1 MQSSIPPQILALPA
15 PSAVEL
21 PLYKVAHGRTGDK
34 GNQLNVSVIPH
45 CQTDLARLQ
54 RIITPDWV
62 MEVTKHLLSNYSR
75 GSAYMMKELRSSK
88 LRKNEDG
95 SRSALTLESVVD
107 VYEVPGV
114 AALNIVVKD
123 VLDGGVTCSR
133 RLDRHG
139 KSLSDLILSQ
149 VVILPE

>member
-1 MQSSIPPQILALPA
+1 MRTSISSQLPASPA
-15 PSAVEL
+15 PSGVEL

-45 CQTDLARLQ
+45 CRTDLARLQ
-54 RIITPDWV
+54 LIITPAWV
-62 MEVTKHLLSNYSR
+62 IRVLKHLLLGLGR
-75 GSAYMMKELRSSK
+75 DDA
-88 LRKNEDG
+88 
-95 SRSALTLESVVD
+95 SRSLQQGMESLVEVFA
-107 VYEVPGV
+107 VPGV

-149 VVILPE
+149 VVTLAE

>member
-1 MQSSIPPQILALPA
+1 MRSSIPSQLPA
-15 PSAVEL
+15 SPALSGVEL

-45 CQTDLARLQ
+45 CRTDLTRLQ
-54 RIITPDWV
+54 HIITRAWV
-62 MEVTKHLLSNYSR
+62 IRVLKHLLTGAS
-75 GSAYMMKELRSSK
+75 
-88 LRKNEDG
+88 DDV
-95 SRSALTLESVVD
+95 SRSLEPLVD

-123 VLDGGVTCSR
+123 VLDGGVSCSR

-139 KSLSDLILSQ
+139 KSLSDLVLCQS
-149 VVILPE
+149 VTLPE